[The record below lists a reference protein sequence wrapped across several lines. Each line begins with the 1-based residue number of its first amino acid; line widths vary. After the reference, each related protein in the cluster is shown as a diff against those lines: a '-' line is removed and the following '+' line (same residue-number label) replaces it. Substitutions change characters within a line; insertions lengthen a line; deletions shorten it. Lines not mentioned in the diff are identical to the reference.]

1 MNGAASSTELK
12 WIFKKIIELGKK
24 GSYYLFYKKDKDS
37 PFSYGITTSLSVLGR
52 SLECYY
58 SKR

>member
-1 MNGAASSTELK
+1 MNGAATSTELK
-12 WIFKKIIELGKK
+12 WIFKEILELK
-24 GSYYLFYKKDKDS
+24 LFHKKDKDS

-52 SLECYY
+52 SLECYF